1 MIVSLKG
8 GMMLLLQCLSNTFH
22 SCFISVL
29 FTCFLLLS
37 MNVWASVY
45 QRVYSVAPG
54 FSFAVVQQLSVGTF
68 PPFEVWWSIQ
78 PHSSSVISYPQLLS
92 WKSTSERTI
101 FVRRTFAQLLQS
113 SNFPA
118 AASRVRKRRRLGIL
132 QTYKWRIEIFISAF
146 KDLYGT
152 IWRCVDK
159 RVLFLR
165 KGLFL

>member
-8 GMMLLLQCLSNTFH
+8 GMMLLLLQCLSNTFH

-29 FTCFLLLS
+29 FTRFLLLF
-37 MNVWASVY
+37 MNVWESVW

-54 FSFAVVQQLSVGTF
+54 FSFAVVQQLSVGSF

-78 PHSSSVISYPQLLS
+78 PHSSSVVSYPQLLS
-92 WKSTSERTI
+92 WKSTSKRTI
-101 FVRRTFAQLLQS
+101 FVPHTFAEVLKS

-118 AASRVRKRRRLGIL
+118 AASRVRKWRRLDIL
-132 QTYKWRIEIFISAF
+132 QTYKWIIEIFISAF
-146 KDLYGT
+146 KDLYVT

-159 RVLFLR
+159 DI
-165 KGLFL
+165 